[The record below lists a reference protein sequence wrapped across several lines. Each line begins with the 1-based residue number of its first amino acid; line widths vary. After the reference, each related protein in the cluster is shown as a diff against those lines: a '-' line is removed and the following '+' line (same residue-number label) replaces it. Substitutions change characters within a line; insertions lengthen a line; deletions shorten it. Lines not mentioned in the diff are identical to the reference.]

1 LIDFNYQGVSIIKEI
16 SIDPGTSYIE
26 IINSSSISNTKGHL
40 KGQIGCKNSN
50 FLDIDL
56 DWIKVGHKI
65 SNDTLEKII
74 SWDEDSEIS
83 FYPDFLGNGSRTY
96 SISVSGAISR
106 ISNPVTQG
114 VISPGDPII
123 IAISPN
129 GLLKQGMIAKGELI
143 LTDSNSIEERIPI
156 ILQAESPFIGEGFLP
171 WISQPSNGILII
183 CFLSALSILT
193 NIRKNKV
200 QSSSDGI
207 IPP

>member
-1 LIDFNYQGVSIIKEI
+1 MTKEI
-16 SIDPGTSYIE
+16 GISSGTSYIE
-26 IINSSSISNTKGHL
+26 IINSSSGSNLKGHL
-40 KGQIGCKNSN
+40 KGQIGCKGYNS
-50 FLDIDL
+50 LDIDL

-65 SNDTLEKII
+65 KNNTLRKII
-74 SWDEDSEIS
+74 SWEEDSEIS
-83 FYPDFLGNGSRTY
+83 LYPNFLGNGSRTY

-106 ISNPVTQG
+106 ISSPVTQG

-123 IAISPN
+123 LAISPN

-156 ILQAESPFIGEGFLP
+156 ILQAESPFTGEGFLP

-183 CFLSALSILT
+183 CLLSALSILT
-193 NIRKNKV
+193 NTSRNKLK
-200 QSSSDGI
+200 SSSDGI

>member
-1 LIDFNYQGVSIIKEI
+1 M
-16 SIDPGTSYIE
+16 
-26 IINSSSISNTKGHL
+26 
-40 KGQIGCKNSN
+40 
-50 FLDIDL
+50 

-74 SWDEDSEIS
+74 SWEEDSEIY

-114 VISPGDPII
+114 VVSPGDPII